1 MSMKKVY
8 VNSKKKRLVEGKPC
22 TLKLNIQD
30 AQGKKTEVNVLVK
43 KLTAKTMDTHHINI
57 STAKMKNNSHRI
69 TGFGPGIKVPIGVKK
84 ENNTQENCY
93 RFCTYKERIKRRKQL
108 QCWNVIDSNLGIFSP
123 NELIGTN
130 IVVTKA
136 GKKVGGVIETARIIE
151 TKPIKRPAPPIE
163 KH

>member
-1 MSMKKVY
+1 MKKVY
-8 VNSKKKRLVEGKPC
+8 VNSKKKRLMEGNPC

-43 KLTAKTMDTHHINI
+43 KLTTKTMDMHHTNI
-57 STAKMKNNSHRI
+57 SIAKMKNNPHRKM
-69 TGFGPGIKVPIGVKK
+69 GFGPEIKVPIDVKK

-93 RFCTYKERIKRRKQL
+93 RFCTYKERLKRRKQL
-108 QCWNVIDSNLGIFSP
+108 QCWNVIDPHGGIFSP

-130 IVVTKA
+130 IIVTKA
-136 GKKVGGVIETARIIE
+136 GKKVGGVIETAKIIE